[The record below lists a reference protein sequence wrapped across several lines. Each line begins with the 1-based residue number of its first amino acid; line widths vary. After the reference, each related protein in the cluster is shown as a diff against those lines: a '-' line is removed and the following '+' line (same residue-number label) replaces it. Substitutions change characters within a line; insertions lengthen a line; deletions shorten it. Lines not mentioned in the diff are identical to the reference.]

1 MLDPM
6 TDEELKAKLEN
17 LRSAIGAAID
27 AVHAQTPVS
36 IHEVGYV
43 FADIMQGAIT
53 AHWLHTGQLSRPAD
67 TLPQPS
73 TEPTG

>member
-1 MLDPM
+1 M
-6 TDEELKAKLEN
+6 TDEELKTELKN
-17 LRSAIGAAID
+17 LRLAIADAIN

-36 IHEVGYV
+36 ILEVGYV
-43 FADIMQGAIT
+43 FADIMQAAIV
-53 AHWLHTGQLSRPAD
+53 AHWLNTGQLSRPAD